1 MNKNFNLNSKINSL
15 YNKIYDNVVLDN
27 VVLDNVVLDSNLTG
41 GGVNNIDNKIIDP
54 NLKIDLINEISRGKF
69 KYIKNGKNS
78 FVIKRYS
85 DNLPVNMIISKD
97 SKSSNVDSTISNH
110 LSELVMGSKT
120 KHILLPI
127 LNLDLKHKDLKTVF
141 KNNNDLMK
149 RIDHNGKSDVYNISL
164 KENFFKG
171 GYLKDIVNKQIS
183 NFDSNNFQ
191 NFNRNLFFQLI
202 HTLGVIKERYPNF
215 SHNNLGLKSIF
226 IYNKKN
232 SNNKYNLGNNN
243 YKLKNIN
250 FDIKLS
256 NFKNSKIDSSKNV
269 TNDLDKFIDDYLDNF
284 YKTSSEGKLD
294 KNSKIF
300 FSNLKS
306 KINSYKKNSRDI
318 DMNELLNDEFFSE
331 FISNKKSKDIKSKVN
346 GSKSSM
352 SSNSKAIK
360 TTLDKSSKKMFGAGY
375 LEELGKYGYDL
386 NDIDNQTGGG
396 GGDNEQTGGFERNQV
411 PFKREKNTPFLTNE
425 ERETFGR
432 RKADNPPPPEPPI
445 LAEQK
450 VYDTSKMKSQTVLP
464 QVYPPAHI
472 PVPNPYMPNVNPY
485 QQYAYGYEPNQIP
498 VQKYYNISMSS
509 PVGNH
514 STLNR
519 IYEDMLPVNPNPF
532 TMTTIYERKQLLN
545 YFRNMLLEY
554 GDGEEF
560 SISPGP
566 KKSLLS
572 YIRLI
577 ELNPYTEQK
586 NPYHGLAT
594 DFMLYNAAYP
604 IKYEQDKNHLAI
616 VKNPIGLNI
625 RLYKLSKGADKALQL
640 NNNIGLDDFEALRE
654 IKYYEYIRENVIKTK
669 TSPNFISLYLY
680 TKDSTSRLNYD
691 EINLLKYQTLPKNDL
706 KKNHTNNNLVN
717 NLHVLNINQSSVIPN
732 TQWPR
737 MKNYNVNGVALIEQ
751 VDLNKDQGMSLIGVT
766 EAPNNNIIKWASPLY
781 QSFGA
786 IQQEVETGYHNV
798 EVWRSIIFQLVY
810 TCAVLEE
817 AGICFENLSLLNNF
831 YIKDLYADPGKR
843 NHWIYKVNNHE
854 FYVPN
859 YGYLLVFDS
868 NFADIFSS
876 SEENLRNLNSGSGRR
891 FKIHSD
897 KLYTKNSP
905 GISSMGLLKSINQFK
920 SIVNPDIFN
929 NELKKMGGQSPDN
942 EILILLKKMYDYD
955 INDQNN
961 NVRKIRDYLKHFFP
975 EFLHN
980 RVGSLL
986 TKDEKEAL
994 SQFPDNNFSEG
1005 ELVVYQERYGEFK
1018 WAIFVD
1024 DEITSIGNLNKKKI
1038 RIDHSSNPISVFAS
1052 SLYKF
1057 PEKESI
1063 QQDIKNGI
1071 KLDTEFSLETYNLD
1085 NLIK

>member
-1 MNKNFNLNSKINSL
+1 MNKIFNLNSKINYL
-15 YNKIYDNVVLDN
+15 YNQIYDNLDF
-27 VVLDNVVLDSNLTG
+27 DSDLIG
-41 GGVNNIDNKIIDP
+41 GSKNKNENKIIDP
-54 NLKIDLINEISRGKF
+54 TLKKDIIDEISKGQFKF
-69 KYIKNGKNS
+69 IKNGKNS

-85 DNLPVNMIISKD
+85 NNLPVNMIINSD
-97 SKSSNVDSTISNH
+97 SKLSDVDSTISNH
-110 LSELVMGSKT
+110 LSELVIGHKT

-127 LNLDLKHKDLKTVF
+127 LDLDLKHTDLKTIF
-141 KNNNDLMK
+141 KNNNDVMK
-149 RIDHNGKSDVYNISL
+149 RIDHNGKSEVYNISL

-171 GYLKDIVNKQIS
+171 GYLKDIVNKEIS

-191 NFNRNLFFQLI
+191 KFNKNLFFQLI
-202 HTLGVIKERYPNF
+202 HTLGVIKEKYPNF

-232 SNNKYNLGNNN
+232 SSNNYNLGNNK

-256 NFKNSKIDSSKNV
+256 NFKNSKINSKKNV
-269 TNDLDKFIDDYLDNF
+269 INDLDTFIDDYLENF
-284 YKTSSEGKLD
+284 YKNSSERSLD
-294 KNSKIF
+294 KSSKLF
-300 FSNLKS
+300 LSNLKS

-331 FISNKKSKDIKSKVN
+331 TVSNKKSKHVKSKDSN
-346 GSKSSM
+346 TGKTYNSSGI
-352 SSNSKAIK
+352 KA
-360 TTLDKSSKKMFGAGY
+360 TLDNSSKKMFGAGY
-375 LEELGKYGYDL
+375 LDEIKSSNYDL
-386 NDIDNQTGGG
+386 NNQTGGSN
-396 GGDNEQTGGFERNQV
+396 NEQTGGFERNQV
-411 PFKREKNTPFLTNE
+411 PFKREKNTPFLSND
-425 ERETFGR
+425 ERETFSR

-450 VYDTSKMKSQTVLP
+450 VYDTSKTKSQTILP

-485 QQYAYGYEPNQIP
+485 QQYAYGFQPNQIP

-514 STLNR
+514 STLNK
-519 IYEDMLPVNPNPF
+519 IYEDMLPTNPNPF
-532 TMTTIYERKQLLN
+532 TMTTVYERKQLLN

-604 IKYEQDKNHLAI
+604 IKYEQDRNHLAI

-640 NNNIGLDDFEALRE
+640 NNSIGLDDFEALRE
-654 IKYYEYIRENVIKTK
+654 IKYYEYIRENIIKTK

-680 TKDSTSRLNYD
+680 TKDSTSRLNYN
-691 EINLLKYQTLPKNDL
+691 EINMLKYKTFPKNDL
-706 KKNHTNNNLVN
+706 IKNQDNNNLVN
-717 NLHVLNINQSSVIPN
+717 NLHVLNVNESSVIPN

-737 MKNYNVNGVALIEQ
+737 MKNYNVNGLAMIQQ
-751 VDLNKDQGMSLIGVT
+751 VDLNKDEGMSLIGVT

-786 IQQEVETGYHNV
+786 IQQEVETGYHTAD
-798 EVWRSIIFQLVY
+798 VWRSIIFQLVY

-817 AGICFENLSLLNNF
+817 ADICFENFSLLNNF
-831 YIKDLYADPGKR
+831 YIKDLFADPGKR

-868 NFADIFSS
+868 NFSDIFST
-876 SEENLRNLNSGSGRR
+876 SEENLRNSNIVEGRR
-891 FKIHSD
+891 FKIHSN
-897 KLYTKNSP
+897 KLYSKNSST
-905 GISSMGLLKSINQFK
+905 ISSLGSGKYINQFK
-920 SIVNPDIFN
+920 SIINPDIFN

-942 EILILLKKMYDYD
+942 EILQLLKIMYEHTNT
-955 INDQNN
+955 I
-961 NVRKIRDYLKHFFP
+961 KIREYLKIFFP

-980 RVGSLL
+980 RVGTLL
-986 TKDEKEAL
+986 TREEKESL
-994 SQFPDNNFSEG
+994 SAFPDNKFSEG
-1005 ELVVYQERYGEFK
+1005 ELIVYQERYGDFK

-1024 DEITSIGNLNKKKI
+1024 DEYSSIGNLNKKKI
-1038 RIDHSSNPISVFAS
+1038 RIDHSKNPISVFAS

-1057 PEKESI
+1057 PEKEAI

-1071 KLDTEFSLETYNLD
+1071 KLNPEFTLETYNLD
-1085 NLIK
+1085 NIIK